1 MNHEPQ
7 SNFEADQPSPAFD
20 RLRDRKRARRSRII
34 RTVSILLLCAAL
46 LTGAAL
52 YAHKAVLQP
61 YLNAPIPTPESPAST
76 QTQPEQ
82 PSDASPAPTPEPDP
96 EPTSEPAEPEPE
108 PEPDPEPL
116 QPALAL
122 AQSTEETKTLDLE
135 IYSSAAVL
143 VDVQSGTVLAEK
155 NPDAKIYPASM
166 TKIMTLL
173 VAAENLPDLDATFT
187 MTQAIIDPIYL
198 AGASMAGFVDGETV
212 TMLDLLYGAVVPS
225 GAEATQALAQA
236 VAGSEDG
243 FVALMNEKAQELGME
258 HSSFANSNG
267 LDDEQHYSTARD
279 MAKLARA
286 ALENETLMR
295 IASTRS
301 VTIGGRTMT
310 NHNKL
315 LRYVDGCL
323 GLKTGYTKAAGR
335 TLVSCAEKNGQRLIA
350 VTLQDGNDWAD
361 HRSLYEYGFSAY
373 PARTCA
379 VRGQALTQAS
389 VSGGVS
395 PTVPLIAGAGFC
407 YPAAETERLTTR
419 ICLDEPLRAPVSA
432 GKTVGAAVF

>member
-96 EPTSEPAEPEPE
+96 EPTSEPAEPEPD

-135 IYSSAAVL
+135 IYSSSAVL

-236 VAGSEDG
+236 VAGSEEG
-243 FVALMNEKAQELGME
+243 FVALMNEKAQTLGLSHTHFMNT
-258 HSSFANSNG
+258 SG
-267 LDDEQHYSTARD
+267 LHDEDHYSTVREIA
-279 MAKLARA
+279 LILQA
-286 ALENETLMR
+286 ALQNETCAKVLQAENYT
-295 IASTRS
+295 AS
-301 VTIGGRTMT
+301 RTEQHPDGLAMT
-310 NHNKL
+310 NRFLYRVHHE
-315 LRYVDGCL
+315 YSL
-323 GLKTGYTKAAGR
+323 GGAQIDAAKTGYTAEAMNC
-335 TLVSCAEKNGQRLIA
+335 CA
-350 VTLQDGNDWAD
+350 
-361 HRSLYEYGFSAY
+361 
-373 PARTCA
+373 
-379 VRGQALTQAS
+379 
-389 VSGGVS
+389 
-395 PTVPLIAGAGFC
+395 
-407 YPAAETERLTTR
+407 
-419 ICLDEPLRAPVSA
+419 SA
-432 GKTVGAAVF
+432 GQTPDGRSVLCVTANAWTGEFCIEDHIALYTRYCGSAGN

>member
-1 MNHEPQ
+1 MTRRFLCCTLAALCLYSIVPCRISAVET
-7 SNFEADQPSPAFD
+7 SAASAILMDADSG
-20 RLRDRKRARRSRII
+20 RVLYERNVDRKMLIAS
-34 RTVSILLLCAAL
+34 TTKILTAL
-46 LTGAAL
+46 LAIEEGDLHDSVQDSREAA
-52 YAHKAVLQP
+52 YTEGSAM
-61 YLNAPIPTPESPAST
+61 YL
-76 QTQPEQ
+76 
-82 PSDASPAPTPEPDP
+82 
-96 EPTSEPAEPEPE
+96 
-108 PEPDPEPL
+108 
-116 QPALAL
+116 
-122 AQSTEETKTLDLE
+122 TE
-135 IYSSAAVL
+135 
-143 VDVQSGTVLAEK
+143 
-155 NPDAKIYPASM
+155 
-166 TKIMTLL
+166 
-173 VAAENLPDLDATFT
+173 
-187 MTQAIIDPIYL
+187 
-198 AGASMAGFVDGETV
+198 GETL
-212 TMLDLLYGAVVPS
+212 TLETLLYGVLLCS
-225 GAEATQALAQA
+225 GNDAA
-236 VAGSEDG
+236 VAVAQHVGGSAKG
-243 FVALMNEKAQELGME
+243 FVALMNEKARELGME
-258 HSSFANSNG
+258 HSSFANPNG

-315 LRYVDGCL
+315 LHYVDGCL

-361 HRSLYEYGFSAY
+361 HQTLYDYGFSAY

-379 VRGQALTQAS
+379 VRGQALTQVP

-432 GKTVGAAVF
+432 GKTVGAAVFCLNGTEIGRGPLVAGRTMMPKVSSALAGLKLELKDE